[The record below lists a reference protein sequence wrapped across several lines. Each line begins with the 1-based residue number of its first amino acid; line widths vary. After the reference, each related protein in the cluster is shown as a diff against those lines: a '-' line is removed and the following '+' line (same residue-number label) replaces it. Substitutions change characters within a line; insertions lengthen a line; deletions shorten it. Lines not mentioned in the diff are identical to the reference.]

1 MYAILSIFKCIV
13 SIFLVDVSDLYFK
26 ISPDGLTGSVITDE
40 GFTYI
45 WAGAKTT
52 WGVNKG
58 KVCYECKVGPI
69 QEKVIT
75 LTVNMMSSSFRKQS
89 FHDFVVLLV

>member
-1 MYAILSIFKCIV
+1 MAQFFMMVMFASRL
-13 SIFLVDVSDLYFK
+13 DVSDLYFK

-52 WGVNKG
+52 WSVNKG
-58 KVCYECKVGPI
+58 KVGYECKV
-69 QEKVIT
+69 
-75 LTVNMMSSSFRKQS
+75 L
-89 FHDFVVLLV
+89 

>member
-1 MYAILSIFKCIV
+1 MFLWYPFFVSTLFISIL
-13 SIFLVDVSDLYFK
+13 DVSDLYFK

-52 WGVNKG
+52 WGVSEG
-58 KVCYECKVGPI
+58 KVGYECKVRCF
-69 QEKVIT
+69 
-75 LTVNMMSSSFRKQS
+75 NC
-89 FHDFVVLLV
+89 

>member
-1 MYAILSIFKCIV
+1 ML
-13 SIFLVDVSDLYFK
+13 LVDLSDLYFK

-52 WGVNKG
+52 WGANKG
-58 KVCYECKVGPI
+58 KVGYECKVG
-69 QEKVIT
+69 
-75 LTVNMMSSSFRKQS
+75 LSRKL
-89 FHDFVVLLV
+89 DGILDIKLLAE

>member
-1 MYAILSIFKCIV
+1 MV
-13 SIFLVDVSDLYFK
+13 SQFLVDVSDLYFK
-26 ISPDGLTGSVITDE
+26 ISPDGLKGSVITDE

-58 KVCYECKVGPI
+58 KVCYECKVGLST
-69 QEKVIT
+69 KA
-75 LTVNMMSSSFRKQS
+75 
-89 FHDFVVLLV
+89 VLLIDVIVDVGLLQISGMFYMFN